1 LFLICGCSVAGFV
14 TQLACPKNS
23 EDQVVS
29 TLSKMYSKRMVDPV
43 KNGKHFQYDQTFEPA
58 EKYRFVSYR
67 KRNLGKRLSSF
78 SFAQLLRLH
87 LAPDDMVSFLLI

>member
-1 LFLICGCSVAGFV
+1 VAGFV

-29 TLSKMYSKRMVDPV
+29 TPSKIYSERMVDPV
-43 KNGKHFQYDQTFEPA
+43 KNDKPFQYDQTFVSA
-58 EKYRFVSYR
+58 EKYRLVSFR

-78 SFAQLLRLH
+78 LFAQLLRLH
-87 LAPDDMVSFLLI
+87 LAPDDEASLLLIQHLIG